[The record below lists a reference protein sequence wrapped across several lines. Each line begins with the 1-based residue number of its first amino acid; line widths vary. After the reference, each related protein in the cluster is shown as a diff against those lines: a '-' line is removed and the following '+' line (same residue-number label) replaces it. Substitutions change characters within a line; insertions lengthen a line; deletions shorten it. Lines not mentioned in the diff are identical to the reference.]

1 MRGYRNVAAVDIDGV
16 AEVVIKVAEL
26 LVDFPNV
33 LEIDI
38 NPLLATPA
46 GCTALDAR
54 IRVAA

>member
-1 MRGYRNVAAVDIDGV
+1 
-16 AEVVIKVAEL
+16 VVIKVAEL

-54 IRVAA
+54 IRIAKDGERAMPRA